1 MAQRTSNNPPFGYRE
16 TGLII
21 DDITELFTLTGGTG
35 GGITEE
41 IGSTTN
47 PSYSF
52 DPTANGHTA
61 TTGSEYGF
69 LLGGRDS
76 QLAGNSQYNGIIG
89 GRLNSIN
96 NGGLSVIVGGTNN
109 TMSAAQASFIG
120 AGDNNFIS
128 TSTAR
133 CAIVGGDSNTITN
146 GSNNIII
153 GGSNNSDQALPIKN
167 NVVILGGSSII
178 ATQSDTTYV
187 DNFHID
193 GASLTQSVDLSHEL
207 GDLQFKLDSGTSTYT
222 SNFSDTKGGEKLY
235 VIGADASNVDLTDI
249 SNTLSTDA
257 ISKVGVI
264 GTYINISSWDG
275 KVGVANVTINDGEL
289 TLNGDTFV
297 KITSLPTHAD
307 EAAAT
312 SAGLAT
318 DTIYK
323 TSTGELRIKL

>member
-52 DPTANGHTA
+52 DPTANGHSASTS
-61 TTGSEYGF
+61 TQYGI
-69 LLGGRDS
+69 LLGGS
-76 QLAGNSQYNGIIG
+76 GNRLLGGSLYNGIIG
-89 GRLNSIN
+89 GRDNDIN
-96 NGGLSVIVGGTNN
+96 DGGLSVIVGGTNN
-109 TMSAAQASFIG
+109 VMSAAQASFIG
-120 AGDNNFIS
+120 GGSNNFIS

-133 CAIVGGDSNTITN
+133 CAIIGGDSNYIVN
-146 GSNNIII
+146 GNNNVII
-153 GGSNNSDQALPIKN
+153 GGSGNSQQALPNKN
-167 NVVILGGSSII
+167 NVVMLGTTSLT
-178 ATQSDTTYV
+178 AYESDTTYV

-235 VIGADASNVDLTDI
+235 VIGADASNVDVTDI
-249 SNTLSTDA
+249 PNTLSTDA